1 MNQRDMFLQ
10 HPVAWTH
17 AQHILDAE
25 AVMLQRGLGENERV
39 AFLNNEL
46 QRYLDQSEVS
56 IAELFTAM
64 FTDITKQE
72 AIIDVETIR
81 LRFEGLGFTGTLRE
95 IRNLNRRLCNIAFGI
110 DPVLFWGG
118 MSVVLDQG
126 ELIET
131 ATRLFKPRI
140 EQLLSHPASTTV
152 EQVYNGIMSSQQL
165 LSERDT
171 QAQQLALDTFSEIV
185 NSTPSFL
192 EYSSADKRD
201 FVLLYGR
208 ILDEQFVDIMLA
220 LISNGGIGLVRKY
233 LLGGIDASTTVYRR
247 LITTLVEGRIAS
259 ISPALYAPLPTK
271 ETTEPA
277 IAPSPPQ
284 IDSDMLTA
292 EAVMAKM
299 KISRTMLYRLGK
311 QKLLIPVK
319 IGRVNRYDRKDVD
332 RYLGSKRE

>member
-39 AFLNNEL
+39 AFLSNEL
-46 QRYLDQSEVS
+46 QRCLDQSEVS

-64 FTDITKQE
+64 FADLTKQE
-72 AIIDVETIR
+72 AIIDFETIR
-81 LRFEGLGFTGTLRE
+81 LRFEGLGFTGTLRD
-95 IRNLNRRLCNIAFGI
+95 IRNLNRRLESMGSGI

-118 MSVVLDQG
+118 LSVLLDNG
-126 ELIET
+126 DLIET
-131 ATRLFKPRI
+131 AERLFKPRV
-140 EQLLSHPASTTV
+140 EQLLSHPASTAA

-165 LSERDT
+165 LSERDN
-171 QAQQLALDTFSEIV
+171 QAQQLALDTLSEIV

-208 ILDEQFVDIMLA
+208 ILDVQFVDIMLT

-233 LLGGIDASTTVYRR
+233 LLGGIDASTTIYRR
-247 LITTLVEGRIAS
+247 LITMLVESRIATICS
-259 ISPALYAPLPTK
+259 TQFTSSPTK
-271 ETTEPA
+271 ETMQPTIVLPT
-277 IAPSPPQ
+277 PQ
-284 IDSDMLTA
+284 IPSDMLTA
-292 EAVMAKM
+292 EEVMAKM
-299 KISRTMLYRLGK
+299 KISRSMLYRLGK
-311 QKLLIPVK
+311 KKLLIPMK

-332 RYLGSKRE
+332 RYLGKR